1 MGLGEY
7 TPAGGLLL
15 TPDFQQYNAV
25 PPTPLLTSNVL
36 KEENELWP
44 DVQEGMSLAL
54 REMRVDQVTGML
66 HLIGFTM
73 RENLS
78 SVHFHL

>member
-1 MGLGEY
+1 M
-7 TPAGGLLL
+7 
-15 TPDFQQYNAV
+15 
-25 PPTPLLTSNVL
+25 PPTPLLTSDVL

-54 REMRVDQVTGML
+54 REMRVDQVTGRI
-66 HLIGFTM
+66 HLIKFMT

-78 SVHFHL
+78 SDYFHL